1 MREIRI
7 SDVTM
12 RRAIGMKEMSLSFK
26 EKLEIAKILDHLG
39 VSTIEVEGIEN
50 AKADSLRIKSLASL
64 VRNSALGV
72 PVKLDAENVELV
84 WSALKDAVHPR
95 LIVKAAVSPARME
108 YVYRKKAGAMLEDVV
123 ATIAECRK
131 HTDDVDFIANDATRA
146 DGAFLREVV
155 SRAIEAGA
163 TTVTICDAAGAMLPE
178 EFAEFIRSLQADVP
192 ALADVTLGISCS
204 DELYMA

>member
-39 VSTIEVEGIEN
+39 VYAIEVEGIEN
-50 AKADSLRIKSLASL
+50 AKDDSLRIKSLASL

-72 PVKLDAENVELV
+72 PVKLNAENVDLV
-84 WSALKDAVHPR
+84 WSALKGAVHPR

-108 YVYRKKAGAMLEDVV
+108 YVYR
-123 ATIAECRK
+123 
-131 HTDDVDFIANDATRA
+131 
-146 DGAFLREVV
+146 
-155 SRAIEAGA
+155 
-163 TTVTICDAAGAMLPE
+163 
-178 EFAEFIRSLQADVP
+178 
-192 ALADVTLGISCS
+192 
-204 DELYMA
+204 

>member
-131 HTDDVDFIANDATRA
+131 YTDDVDFIANDATRA

-155 SRAIEAGA
+155 ARAIEAGA
-163 TTVTICDAAGAMLPE
+163 TTITICDAAGAMLPE
-178 EFAEFIRSLQADVP
+178 EFAEFIR
-192 ALADVTLGISCS
+192 
-204 DELYMA
+204 

>member
-108 YVYRKKAGAMLEDVV
+108 YVYRKKNTDIEIIEINMNEHVKKMFEIIYERLKE
-123 ATIAECRK
+123 AENKKRI
-131 HTDDVDFIANDATRA
+131 D
-146 DGAFLREVV
+146 
-155 SRAIEAGA
+155 
-163 TTVTICDAAGAMLPE
+163 
-178 EFAEFIRSLQADVP
+178 
-192 ALADVTLGISCS
+192 
-204 DELYMA
+204 